1 MVWVE
6 HEVPSTQVVQIVDII
21 EDIKMQISDSQY
33 KDILDNLGVINEN
46 LEKLHTIRQIFTQEL
61 FDSRFL

>member
-1 MVWVE
+1 M
-6 HEVPSTQVVQIVDII
+6 PSTQVVQIVDII